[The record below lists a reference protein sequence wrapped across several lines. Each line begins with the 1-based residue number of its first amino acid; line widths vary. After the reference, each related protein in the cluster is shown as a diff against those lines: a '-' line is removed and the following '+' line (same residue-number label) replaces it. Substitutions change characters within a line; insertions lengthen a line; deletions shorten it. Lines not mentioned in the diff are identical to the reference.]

1 MDLKS
6 VLRQVPDF
14 PKAGINF
21 IDITTLLMKADALK
35 YALDEMAKPYEKQ
48 TIDKVIGIESRG
60 FMFGVPLAE
69 RFHAGF
75 VPVRKPKKLPSATFS
90 QSYELEYGTDT
101 IEIHKDAIQSG
112 ERIIIVDDL
121 LATGGTA
128 EATIKLLNN
137 FQCEIAGLSFVIEL
151 AFLKGQQKLGSYP
164 VYSLVTYDNE

>member
-14 PKAGINF
+14 PKPGINF
-21 IDITTLLMKADALK
+21 IDITTLLSDPNALT
-35 YALDEMAKPYEKQ
+35 YALDELAKPYTGQ

-69 RFHAGF
+69 RLQAGF
-75 VPVRKPKKLPSATFS
+75 VPVRKPKKLPAATYA

-101 IEIHKDAIQSG
+101 IEIHQDAIKDG
-112 ERIIIVDDL
+112 ERVIIMDDL

-128 EATIKLLNN
+128 AASVSLLKN
-137 FQCEIAGLSFVIEL
+137 FNCEIAGISFVVEL
-151 AFLKGQQKLGSYP
+151 TFLNGRAKLSP
-164 VYSLVTYDNE
+164 HNIYSLVTYDSE

>member
-14 PKAGINF
+14 PKPGINF
-21 IDITTLLMKADALK
+21 IDITTLLADPAALK
-35 YALDEMAKPYEKQ
+35 YALDEMSKPYVTH

-69 RFHAGF
+69 RFEAGF
-75 VPVRKPKKLPSATFS
+75 IPVRKPKKLPAETYS

-101 IEIHKDAIQSG
+101 IEIHQDAIKPG
-112 ERIIIVDDL
+112 EKVIIVDDL

-128 EATIKLLNN
+128 AATLKLLNN
-137 FQCEIAGLSFVIEL
+137 FDCEIVGISFVIEL
-151 AFLKGQQKLGSYP
+151 TFLHGKDKLGGLPVHSLLSY
-164 VYSLVTYDNE
+164 DAE